1 MLFWIHRIGEW
12 SVNGFIDVDIPQL
25 SSEDTQ
31 FGENCFKLI
40 HSFQFLS
47 TFSPFLSWFDA
58 PVLESVVNQGSNY
71 SYHEVI
77 DAIPL
82 DAEQWII
89 ENKLY
94 NKTSTMELTIK
105 DYPHLKRIVIGNNCF
120 KRIQVLEIENL
131 SELESITIGS
141 NSFTGNDG
149 SCRIVNCPKLNSIQ
163 IKHDSF
169 VSYHSLEM
177 NNLPSLHSISMDDR
191 CFYMSS
197 SLLLSGWIDLRM
209 IMNRSSWT

>member
-1 MLFWIHRIGEW
+1 M
-12 SVNGFIDVDIPQL
+12 IDVP
-25 SSEDTQ
+25 
-31 FGENCFKLI
+31 
-40 HSFQFLS
+40 
-47 TFSPFLSWFDA
+47 
-58 PVLESVVNQGSNY
+58 
-71 SYHEVI
+71 
-77 DAIPL
+77 PL
-82 DAEQWII
+82 DAEKWII
-89 ENKLY
+89 GNELY

-105 DYPHLKRIVIGNNCF
+105 DYPHLKRIVIGNDCYE
-120 KRIQVLEIENL
+120 RIRLLEIENL

-149 SCRIVNCPKLNSIQ
+149 SCRIVNCPKLKSIQ

>member
-1 MLFWIHRIGEW
+1 MHSI
-12 SVNGFIDVDIPQL
+12 
-25 SSEDTQ
+25 Q
-31 FGENCFKLI
+31 F
-40 HSFQFLS
+40 SS
-47 TFSPFLSWFDA
+47 TFSLFLSWFDA
-58 PVLESVVNQGSNY
+58 PVLESAVNQGSKYIYN
-71 SYHEVI
+71 EVI
-77 DAIPL
+77 DVPPL

-89 ENKLY
+89 GNELY

-141 NSFTGNDG
+141 NSFTGKDG

-197 SLLLSGWIDLRM
+197 SLLLSGWIDLNNDDDQIFLNFIPSVLAWVHSDMFIRLCLRVVEM
-209 IMNRSSWT
+209 VNSSFRSA